1 MTVTWN
7 PVTPD
12 SESVSII
19 LQYKVR
25 NADPPELCQ
34 LKLEGNVTSHRI
46 TGNILYT
53 LKNSEYDQEI
63 TQSQTADKPMAA
75 RSRAN
80 HHETP
85 GRQTKQSN
93 QLYLSHQ
100 DDCKTRM
107 DIK

>member
-34 LKLEGNVTSHRI
+34 LKLGGNVTSHRI
-46 TGNILYT
+46 TGNILYFLNPLIST
-53 LKNSEYDQEI
+53 LYSDGFYQ
-63 TQSQTADKPMAA
+63 
-75 RSRAN
+75 
-80 HHETP
+80 
-85 GRQTKQSN
+85 
-93 QLYLSHQ
+93 YL
-100 DDCKTRM
+100 
-107 DIK
+107 

>member
-12 SESVSII
+12 SEFVSII

-34 LKLEGNVTSHRI
+34 LKLGGNVTSYRI

-53 LKNSEYDQEI
+53 LKIVSEYDQEI
-63 TQSQTADKPMAA
+63 PQSQTADKPMA
-75 RSRAN
+75 
-80 HHETP
+80 
-85 GRQTKQSN
+85 
-93 QLYLSHQ
+93 L
-100 DDCKTRM
+100 
-107 DIK
+107 